1 MPFWINWK
9 NLTMIFVIKIAF
21 LEEKISLCQSKT
33 PQFWK
38 KCGQKWK
45 KFFFVTTYL
54 FITLYL
60 LLYFPAINTFST
72 PSQRFNFY
80 SLENH
85 KKWTKKI
92 LELDISI
99 YSSTFK
105 DKLKVMI
112 HEHWFFILNLSSVI
126 FLFFCIHPIIM
137 FMNSERSKYKILS
150 NN

>member
-1 MPFWINWK
+1 MRVFHWRGYYSFYSFMLDEMAHEMLQYFAI
-9 NLTMIFVIKIAF
+9 F
-21 LEEKISLCQSKT
+21 LEFENT
-33 PQFWK
+33 
-38 KCGQKWK
+38 
-45 KFFFVTTYL
+45 FFSFINYIYTYCYCL
-54 FITLYL
+54 I
-60 LLYFPAINTFST
+60 FPAINTFST

-126 FLFFCIHPIIM
+126 FLSFCIHPIIM
-137 FMNSERSKYKILS
+137 FMNSERE
-150 NN
+150 